1 MPGLE
6 TSLHTDMLRSG
17 QKNRGLLERIKRA
30 VHAFRENGG
39 LYGLE
44 WGDPECDPPLVY
56 VKNHF
61 LLEHL
66 STDATVLEIGP
77 GGGRW
82 TRYLLA
88 AKKVYAVDYHQ
99 ELLDELAKNF
109 SRANLVPL
117 KNNGT
122 DFPNVPL
129 ASVDFAF
136 SFGVFVHLD
145 LDIVDSYLESLK
157 TVMKPGAS
165 IVIQYPDQ
173 TKPLGRSNPTFAKN
187 SPEQMRDHV
196 KAHGYEI
203 LEEDVKTLWHSSIVR
218 FALPASP

>member
-1 MPGLE
+1 MPGLG

-99 ELLDELAKNF
+99 ELLDELAKKIF
-109 SRANLVPL
+109 RAPISFRSRTTGLTSPTYPWRVSTSPFL
-117 KNNGT
+117 
-122 DFPNVPL
+122 L
-129 ASVDFAF
+129 AY
-136 SFGVFVHLD
+136 
-145 LDIVDSYLESLK
+145 SYTS
-157 TVMKPGAS
+157 
-165 IVIQYPDQ
+165 
-173 TKPLGRSNPTFAKN
+173 
-187 SPEQMRDHV
+187 
-196 KAHGYEI
+196 
-203 LEEDVKTLWHSSIVR
+203 TLT
-218 FALPASP
+218 